1 MPFMSSTIQHRSNIT
16 NNFTSLFKKP
26 SSIPLALAPSSSSHP
41 SMPMDNSHSSYPN
54 HSVPL
59 ANPSMSMTNPLVPM
73 AKTSV
78 PMTIR
83 SMPKGKEKEWK
94 KVTRKGGPKSNL
106 KANHQ
111 ITKEICKSKELS
123 ESGKEGVNNFNVLL
137 GEHSGK
143 DGDIKESIEV
153 VLHNDDPSNVISNV
167 RVPIAKEKE
176 VLNPPLSVIERD
188 HGFGVSNK
196 YVSIGEDG
204 KTGYDNMKAC
214 DEVCPSTHLQGE
226 TRDVVLLEDGILEC
240 LLNQQHYSS
249 ASSSFL
255 VDHSYKRRGR
265 QNFSVDDENGLIR
278 DKEPPNKG
286 FSSDQESTKNW
297 VDMIE
302 DSADDE
308 AHRLALVTQIVD
320 EYSDSSTGCSPRENV
335 VPSTL

>member
-83 SMPKGKEKEWK
+83 SMP
-94 KVTRKGGPKSNL
+94 
-106 KANHQ
+106 
-111 ITKEICKSKELS
+111 
-123 ESGKEGVNNFNVLL
+123 
-137 GEHSGK
+137 
-143 DGDIKESIEV
+143 
-153 VLHNDDPSNVISNV
+153 SNV